1 MSGIHESQPVPGSL
15 VEAPAKQSY
24 RSFKKKYAKLKI
36 KFELGIKES
45 EELVREEMRIEE
57 LSKRIQAQNDQLL
70 EVLLEFN
77 DNLHLSPSLRFGLD
91 APDDTPSLPTP
102 EREFPA
108 FDDSES
114 ATVALRSAKADLEA
128 GRIMPDDYRDL
139 EDAVKRGRA
148 FAPEKQYT
156 SLLKVPHTASQ
167 AEEEYNA
174 GNGNTSESLGYF
186 NPDYENEYYLGIDAR
201 LGDGSAALQLERIPK
216 KPAPSDRDS
225 EVAVR
230 NPVSVYSWL
239 RREQPSIFRDDDN
252 ASEKSGLRPSNQ
264 RSSKKAQQ
272 ARKEEDD
279 EDSASIDTVPASNSK
294 NKRKRDDD
302 TGYRPKGG
310 SSRSRKKKDDGG
322 ASSRRASKRASGVG
336 A

>member
-1 MSGIHESQPVPGSL
+1 MVYLSTQWL
-15 VEAPAKQSY
+15 
-24 RSFKKKYAKLKI
+24 
-36 KFELGIKES
+36 
-45 EELVREEMRIEE
+45 IET
-57 LSKRIQAQNDQLL
+57 SQLL

-77 DNLHLSPSLRFGLD
+77 DSLHLSPNLRFDLN

-108 FDDSES
+108 FDDPES
-114 ATVALRSAKADLEA
+114 ATVALRSAKAELEA
-128 GRIMPDDYRDL
+128 GRITTDDYRDL

-148 FAPEKQYT
+148 FAPTKQYT

-167 AEEEYNA
+167 TEEQYNA
-174 GNGNTSESLGYF
+174 KNGNTSESLGYF
-186 NPDYENEYYLGIDAR
+186 TPEQETEYYLGIDAG
-201 LGDGSAALQLERIPK
+201 LGDESAALQLSRTPK
-216 KPAPSDRDS
+216 KPAPSDRDQ

-230 NPVSVYSWL
+230 NPVSVYNWL
-239 RREQPSIFRDDDN
+239 RRNQPHIFLQDDEK

-279 EDSASIDTVPASNSK
+279 EDSASIDTVPASTSK

-322 ASSRRASKRASGVG
+322 ASSRRASKRASNVG

>member
-1 MSGIHESQPVPGSL
+1 
-15 VEAPAKQSY
+15 
-24 RSFKKKYAKLKI
+24 
-36 KFELGIKES
+36 
-45 EELVREEMRIEE
+45 
-57 LSKRIQAQNDQLL
+57 
-70 EVLLEFN
+70 LLEFN
-77 DNLHLSPSLRFGLD
+77 DNLHLPPSLRFGLD

-102 EREFPA
+102 EREIPA
-108 FDDSES
+108 FDDPES
-114 ATVALRSAKADLEA
+114 ATVALRSAKANLEA
-128 GRIMPDDYRDL
+128 GMITPDYYRDL

-156 SLLKVPHTASQ
+156 SLLRVPHTASQ
-167 AEEEYNA
+167 AEEQYNA
-174 GNGNTSESLGYF
+174 ENGNTSELLGYF

-216 KPAPSDRDS
+216 KPAASDRDS

-252 ASEKSGLRPSNQ
+252 ASEKSGLRASNQ

-272 ARKEEDD
+272 ARKEDDD
-279 EDSASIDTVPASNSK
+279 EDNASIDTVPASTSK

-310 SSRSRKKKDDGG
+310 SSRSRKKKDDSG
-322 ASSRRASKRASGVG
+322 ANSRRASKRASGVG

>member
-1 MSGIHESQPVPGSL
+1 MGGS
-15 VEAPAKQSY
+15 
-24 RSFKKKYAKLKI
+24 
-36 KFELGIKES
+36 
-45 EELVREEMRIEE
+45 
-57 LSKRIQAQNDQLL
+57 QLL

-108 FDDSES
+108 FDDPES

-167 AEEEYNA
+167 AEEQYIAE
-174 GNGNTSESLGYF
+174 NGNTSESLGYF
-186 NPDYENEYYLGIDAR
+186 NPNYENEYYLGIDAR

-252 ASEKSGLRPSNQ
+252 VSEKSALRSSNQ
-264 RSSKKAQQ
+264 RSKKAQQ

-279 EDSASIDTVPASNSK
+279 EDNASIDTVSASTSK

-322 ASSRRASKRASGVG
+322 ASSRRASKRASG